1 MDEQGDSILKMAES
15 EEIVM
20 TAAKRDGKAIMRLE
34 RTFTS
39 EIDHSKVH
47 HVAGGPYKGILIN
60 KTSAGLVDVG
70 PAEGRLEFLA
80 YLVNEGKHNECLQDH
95 WTLKFWFR
103 GTEDGLVK
111 KNTYTDYFQELMD
124 PADFPKD
131 YVCFIKKALVLL
143 RGYSVIKRVELQAQQ
158 TNCPSPEDVIP
169 PIRSFTTVFTPAT
182 NSFRFIPEVCIKKK
196 SFITFKVKAACDVRV
211 ALSSIYGD
219 VNRKAHEIVIG
230 AEGNTKSCIRECTNG
245 TVRTESMTMNILSNE
260 NFRYFWINWAN
271 HHLEV
276 GRGAQYG
283 YGRFLHLHVLPK
295 RQFKVNCLAVAT
307 SKSTTGHWEFAELL
321 ADHKEE
327 DPEVE
332 VGRIAKRKRIRD
344 QYMWLSRKYRML
356 HFLEDAFPNVVKV
369 EDLVSKCKMKV
380 SDLFVIAVVLAEL
393 QERGLVKEVIE
404 GHWMRNHG
412 GGATQTEDEVKL
424 VKVMPVLSS
433 RDQPTIAIV
442 TTLFCEKL
450 AVDAM
455 IEDKTTFVKCKTE
468 GESQVYTTGRIGKHR
483 VVSTKLPRTP
493 GDVEASNI
501 AAGNSVTRLLGTF
514 SKVEHVF
521 LVGVGGGV
529 SKQHDPDDPVTSDD
543 HVTLG
548 DVVVSMPSNGTNAMY
563 TKCFIRENIGEE
575 SLGYSSRTWHSH
587 DETLRRIVKKM
598 KEKSVEDMK
607 HLDQL
612 IKSALVQLSVTDS
625 KFQKPSIVPNTSGE
639 SSPEDLSERGTTV
652 VCGAIASISCFDDDE
667 SLKMSFAKS
676 NEIKAFDKDFEAVLE
691 SLEGNR
697 NESYLMIRGIAD
709 FQYGGRKEWQPYA
722 SLVAAACMK
731 TIISVLK

>member
-1 MDEQGDSILKMAES
+1 MEEPDISLLKMADS

-34 RTFTS
+34 RTFIS
-39 EIDHSKVH
+39 EIDKSKVH
-47 HVAGGPYKGILIN
+47 HVAGGSYKGILIN
-60 KTSAGLVDVG
+60 KTSAGLVDTG

-80 YLVNEGKHNECLQDH
+80 YLVNEGEHNQSLQDH
-95 WTLKFWFR
+95 WTLSFWFR

-111 KNTYTDYFQELMD
+111 KNTYTDYFRELMN

-131 YVCFIKKALVLL
+131 YIGFIKKALVLL
-143 RGYSVIKRVELQAQQ
+143 REYSVIQRVELQVQQ
-158 TNCPSPEDVIP
+158 TQDHSPEDAIP
-169 PIRSFTTVFTPAT
+169 PIRSFTTVVTPAA
-182 NSFRFIPEVCIKKK
+182 NSFRFVPEVCINQK

-211 ALSSIYGD
+211 VLSSIYGD
-219 VNRKAHEIVIG
+219 VNNKAHEIVIG
-230 AEGNTKSCIRECTNG
+230 AEGNTKSYIRESANG
-245 TVRTESMTMNILSNE
+245 PVRAESLTMNIVSEE
-260 NFRYFWINWAN
+260 NFRYFWINWA
-271 HHLEV
+271 HQHLEV

-283 YGRFLHLHVLPK
+283 HGRFLRWHVLPK

-307 SKSTTGHWEFAELL
+307 SKSSKGHWEFAELL
-321 ADHKEE
+321 ADYKEE

-332 VGRIAKRKRIRD
+332 AGRIAKRARIRE
-344 QYMWLSRKYRML
+344 QYMWLARKYRML
-356 HFLEDAFPNVVKV
+356 HLLEDAFPNVVKI
-369 EDLVSKCKMKV
+369 EDLVRKCKIHV
-380 SDLFVIAVVLAEL
+380 SDPLVIALVLAEL
-393 QERGLVKEVIE
+393 QERGLIKEVVD
-404 GHWMRNHG
+404 GHWMRKHG
-412 GGATQTEDEVKL
+412 GGPAHKEDEVKL

-433 RDQPTIAIV
+433 REQPNIAIV

-455 IEDKTTFVKCKTE
+455 IENRTTFVKCKTE
-468 GESQVYTTGRIGKHR
+468 GESQVYTIGRIGKHR
-483 VVSTKLPRTP
+483 VVSTKLPCTP

-529 SKQHDPDDPVTSDD
+529 LHQHDPDDPMTTDD
-543 HVTLG
+543 LVTLG

-563 TKCFIRENIGEE
+563 TKCYTREKVGKEG
-575 SLGYSSRTWHSH
+575 LQYSPRTWHSH
-587 DETLRRIVKKM
+587 DDTLRRIVKKLN
-598 KEKSVEDMK
+598 EKNVRGVNPLE
-607 HLDQL
+607 HL
-612 IKSALVQLSVTDS
+612 ITSALEQLNEIDS
-625 KFQKPSIVPNTSGE
+625 KFQKPSIGVSGVE
-639 SSPEDLSERGTTV
+639 TTEELSERGTTV
-652 VCGAIASISCFDDDE
+652 VCGAIGSVSCLDNDE
-667 SLKMSFAKS
+667 RLRMLFAKS

-722 SLVAAACMK
+722 SLVAAVYMK
-731 TIISVLK
+731 TIILALNE